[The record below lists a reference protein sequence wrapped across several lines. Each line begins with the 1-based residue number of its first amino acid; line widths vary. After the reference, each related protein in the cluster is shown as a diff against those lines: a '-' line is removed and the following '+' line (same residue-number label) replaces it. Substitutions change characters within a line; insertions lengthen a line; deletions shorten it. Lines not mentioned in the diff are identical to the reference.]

1 MPELGFV
8 FVGKQRKLFEDID
21 KLLPERP
28 RRWFT
33 PDRFSGEE
41 TFSFWPLY
49 FIDLESAPLNFP
61 KEQGQVIF
69 VSKNRQLF
77 GELEN
82 LPENFLGFLS
92 LPVEKNNLF
101 SLFHKAQ
108 ELFAT
113 YLDILNMTREISLE
127 REILARKNALLSFLN
142 RILTRSTE
150 TLELEK
156 IFKIARE
163 ELKQVLE
170 VKEIGGVF
178 GWQEDLSSIQCF
190 IPQGNA
196 EKVFSWQEYL
206 LEVVKRFTKKEV
218 REFQLNWLA
227 SEEEQEKLQ
236 RENIILVPLK
246 HAQKVYG
253 CMAILTLA
261 GESLGKD
268 QFQVLQSACTHLG
281 LAIRNALRFEEVKL
295 RADHDGLTG
304 LYNRRHF
311 DQALRLEL
319 KRHQRSGRN
328 LGLLLLDVD
337 FFKSIN
343 DTYGHLVGDMV
354 LKKIAQIVQQSVRE
368 TDLVARYGG
377 EEFVILLPETPEE
390 RAWILAQRIR
400 KKIEKSY
407 FSSGKKKIR
416 VTVSIGVT
424 SLRPEPFTP
433 AEELIARADQAL
445 YLAKNSGRNMVC
457 TSSEIEC
464 RKLPN

>member
-1 MPELGFV
+1 
-8 FVGKQRKLFEDID
+8 
-21 KLLPERP
+21 
-28 RRWFT
+28 
-33 PDRFSGEE
+33 
-41 TFSFWPLY
+41 
-49 FIDLESAPLNFP
+49 
-61 KEQGQVIF
+61 
-69 VSKNRQLF
+69 
-77 GELEN
+77 
-82 LPENFLGFLS
+82 
-92 LPVEKNNLF
+92 
-101 SLFHKAQ
+101 
-108 ELFAT
+108 
-113 YLDILNMTREISLE
+113 
-127 REILARKNALLSFLN
+127 
-142 RILTRSTE
+142 
-150 TLELEK
+150 
-156 IFKIARE
+156 
-163 ELKQVLE
+163 
-170 VKEIGGVF
+170 
-178 GWQEDLSSIQCF
+178 
-190 IPQGNA
+190 
-196 EKVFSWQEYL
+196 
-206 LEVVKRFTKKEV
+206 
-218 REFQLNWLA
+218 
-227 SEEEQEKLQ
+227 
-236 RENIILVPLK
+236 
-246 HAQKVYG
+246 
-253 CMAILTLA
+253 MAILTLA